1 MPLVKKTGYEGMK
14 NLQIIGKLIHTS
26 SLRRVFYQLD
36 TSLAGG
42 GKETSFLCSVPG
54 CRRLVVGGW
63 LLVASGCWWWLVA
76 GCWWL
81 LVAAGGCLLVAGG
94 WRLLATDCRWL
105 APGC

>member
-1 MPLVKKTGYEGMK
+1 MK

-81 LVAAGGCLLVAGG
+81 LVAAGGWLPVVGAWLLAVGGVVSGAGG
-94 WRLLATDCRWL
+94 HTEVCI
-105 APGC
+105 

>member
-1 MPLVKKTGYEGMK
+1 MK

-63 LLVASGCWWWLVA
+63 LLVASGCWWRLVA
-76 GCWWL
+76 VCWLPVVGAWL
-81 LVAAGGCLLVAGG
+81 LAVGGVVSGAGGHTEVCI
-94 WRLLATDCRWL
+94 
-105 APGC
+105 

>member
-1 MPLVKKTGYEGMK
+1 MK

-63 LLVASGCWWWLVA
+63 LLVASGCWW
-76 GCWWL
+76 L

-94 WRLLATDCRWL
+94 WRLAASGWRRC
-105 APGC
+105 